1 MAGPVV
7 EEAMVWVTGYLAQD
21 YPRSSLHY
29 RCAAA
34 LLSATPGPR
43 GFIASFCHSISS
55 SSSTYNVHIYCT
67 R

>member
-21 YPRSSLHY
+21 YPRSCPRY

-43 GFIASFCHSISS
+43 GFIASS
-55 SSSTYNVHIYCT
+55 SSSTYNIHIYCT

>member
-21 YPRSSLHY
+21 YPRSSPRY

-55 SSSTYNVHIYCT
+55 SSTYNVHIYCT